1 MKTIAAIALASGVIG
16 LVAAAA
22 VTGPRPRAQADAAR
36 PLARNDAALSPTP
49 AQLAIKTARARID
62 RQPSRPEGHNEL
74 AMSLAR
80 RARET
85 ADPNFY
91 TEAAAALAESRRVA
105 PGNFEAD
112 KVEVWVL
119 LGQHEFGAA
128 LDKARA
134 LNRKV
139 PDDLM
144 VYGMLVDAAV
154 ELGRYAEAEE
164 AAQWM
169 LDLRP
174 GNIPGLTRAAYLREL
189 FGDIEGSLEL
199 MRMAIDRVQPRET
212 EERAWILSHISHLE
226 LVAGR
231 LELAEQAAENALRLF
246 PGYHYALGALAAVHG
261 RKGDHAREAAILEE
275 RYRTVSHPE
284 NLFEWAA
291 ALERAGDRR
300 GARAKFQQFE
310 TAARAEMEQ
319 ADNAN
324 RELVLYYADH
334 ARRPAEAL
342 RVAER
347 QIARRRDVA
356 TLDLYAWALFKI
368 GRREEARR
376 HIAEAL
382 AVGTVEPA
390 IRRHA
395 EAIQQP

>member
-1 MKTIAAIALASGVIG
+1 MKTIVAVALTGGIIG

-22 VTGPRPRAQADAAR
+22 ATGPRSRAQADLVL
-36 PLARNDAALSPTP
+36 PLNPASAGASPTP
-49 AQLAIKTARARID
+49 AELGVKAARARIAK
-62 RQPSRPEGHNEL
+62 QPSRPDGHNDL

-85 ADPNFY
+85 ADPSFY
-91 TEAAAALAESRRVA
+91 KEASAALAESRRIA

-112 KVEVWVL
+112 KIEVWLL

-134 LNRKV
+134 LNRKM

-154 ELGRYAEAEE
+154 ELGRYAEAEA

-199 MRMAIDRVQPRET
+199 MRMAIDQVHSRET
-212 EERAWILSHISHLE
+212 EERAWILTHISHLE

-231 LELAEQAAENALRLF
+231 LDRAQQAAEGALRLF
-246 PGYHYALGALAAVHG
+246 PRYHYALGALAGVYG
-261 RKGDHAREAAILEE
+261 RKGDHAREAAILEA
-275 RYRTVSHPE
+275 RYQSAPHPE

-291 ALERAGDRR
+291 ALARAGDAR
-300 GARAKFQQFE
+300 GARARFRQFE
-310 TAARAEMEQ
+310 TEARAEMEQ

-324 RELVLYYADH
+324 RELVRYYPDH
-334 ARRPAEAL
+334 AGRPADAL
-342 RVAER
+342 RLAER
-347 QIARRRDVA
+347 EIARRRDVA
-356 TLDLYAWALFKI
+356 TLDLYAWALFKN

-376 HIAEAL
+376 HITEAL

-390 IRRHA
+390 IRQHA
-395 EAIQQP
+395 EVIQH

>member
-1 MKTIAAIALASGVIG
+1 MKTVVAIVLAGGIIG

-22 VTGPRPRAQADAAR
+22 VTGPRARAQAGLVGPAR
-36 PLARNDAALSPTP
+36 PTSAPVAPTP
-49 AQLAIKTARARID
+49 AEVAIKAARARIAK
-62 RQPSRPEGHNEL
+62 QPSRADGYNDL

-85 ADPNFY
+85 ADPAFY
-91 TEAAAALAESRRVA
+91 EQAAAALVESRRIA
-105 PGNFEAD
+105 PGTFEAD
-112 KVEVWVL
+112 KIEVWLL

-134 LNRKV
+134 LNRKM

-199 MRMAIDRVQPRET
+199 MRMAIDQVHTRET
-212 EERAWILSHISHLE
+212 EERAWILTHISHLE

-231 LELAEQAAENALRLF
+231 LDRAQQAAEGALRLF
-246 PGYHYALGALAAVHG
+246 PSYHYALGALAAVYG

-275 RYRTVSHPE
+275 RYQTAPHPE

-291 ALERAGDRR
+291 ALERAGDKR
-300 GARAKFQQFE
+300 GARAKFRQFE
-310 TAARAEMEQ
+310 TEALAEMEQ

-324 RELVLYYADH
+324 RELVRYYTDH
-334 ARRPAEAL
+334 SGRPPDAL
-342 RVAER
+342 RIAER
-347 QIARRRDVA
+347 EIARRRDVA
-356 TLDLYAWALFKI
+356 TLDLYAWALFKN
-368 GRREEARR
+368 GRRDEARR

-390 IRRHA
+390 IRQHA
-395 EAIQQP
+395 EVIQH